1 MQYQAAEKFS
11 RTSPCTNLS
20 IHYPICPTSASK
32 APQTIW
38 KYNALFHLLSGH
50 ATGFTPPKIPRQ
62 LLADMHSTKEEEK
75 ALKITEEVTDT
86 WREEHNIPG
95 TERLLEMMQAEDMLK
110 RGRSDTVS
118 TAFSES
124 HDQKRA

>member
-1 MQYQAAEKFS
+1 MQYQAAAKFS
-11 RTSPCTNLS
+11 RTSLCTNLP

-38 KYNALFHLLSGH
+38 KYNALFPLLSGH
-50 ATGFTPPKIPRQ
+50 ATGFTPSKIPRQ

-86 WREEHNIPG
+86 WREENNIPG
-95 TERLLEMMQAEDMLK
+95 TESLLEMMQAEDMQK
-110 RGRSDTVS
+110 RGRSDPVS
-118 TAFSES
+118 PNFF
-124 HDQKRA
+124 

>member
-1 MQYQAAEKFS
+1 
-11 RTSPCTNLS
+11 
-20 IHYPICPTSASK
+20 
-32 APQTIW
+32 
-38 KYNALFHLLSGH
+38 
-50 ATGFTPPKIPRQ
+50 
-62 LLADMHSTKEEEK
+62 MHSTKEEEK

-95 TERLLEMMQAEDMLK
+95 TESLLEMMQAEDMLK

-124 HDQKRA
+124 HNQKRALIYAIPE